1 MSMRLA
7 LLCEIMS
14 APDDATDSDARPW
27 FEVSRTLRKLRL
39 SAGGSWTVHHAA
51 TLDQQLRDIDVSGAS
66 QAEIDGNGIASL
78 DSTGCWLI
86 VRTKLAFEAA
96 GLSVPVVEVPA
107 LYAPLLAMI
116 EAEHVTV
123 PVVLPE
129 RHTLEAFLERTGRST
144 FHVLAQG
151 YGILGYLGRVT
162 VEWFKIFSAPRGT
175 LRVTA
180 LVHQIEEVGINAL
193 PIIGL
198 LMFLMGIVLAYQG
211 ADQLKRFDLEIL
223 TINAL
228 GIGVLREIGV
238 LFTAIIVAGRSGS
251 AFTAQIGTM
260 KVNEELD
267 AMQTM
272 GLNVVDVLILPRVIA
287 LVIALPFLTFFAD
300 VMAMIGGAVM
310 CYFDLGITIPQFLRQ
325 LQEAINLNT
334 LLVGL
339 IKAPVFAYVIA
350 MVGCYE
356 GMNVER
362 NAASVGKLTTRSV
375 VESVFLVIVLDAGFS
390 VLFSL
395 LGI

>member
-1 MSMRLA
+1 MGIA
-7 LLCEIMS
+7 DCV
-14 APDDATDSDARPW
+14 ADGDVRPW
-27 FEVSRTLRKLRL
+27 FKASRASRTLQL
-39 SAGGSWTVHHAA
+39 SAGGSWTVRHAA
-51 TLDQQLRDIDVSGAS
+51 IIDPLLLAIDLDGISEIELDAS
-66 QAEIDGNGIASL
+66 GIARL
-78 DSTGCWLI
+78 DSTGCWLL
-86 VRTKLAFEAA
+86 VRTKLALVAA
-96 GLSVPVVEVPA
+96 GVQVSSFNVPEHYTA
-107 LYAPLLAMI
+107 LFAAI
-116 EAEHVTV
+116 ESEHVTAPAV
-123 PVVLPE
+123 IPE
-129 RHTLEAFLERTGRST
+129 HRFFNAFLENTGRAT
-144 FHVLAQG
+144 MLVLAQG
-151 YGILGYLGRVT
+151 YGILGYIGHVT
-162 VEWFKIFSAPRGT
+162 VEFLKAMRAPRRN
-175 LRVTA
+175 LRVIA
-180 LVHQIEEVGINAL
+180 LIHQIEEVGIKAL

-211 ADQLKRFDLEIL
+211 ADQLKRFDMEIL

-260 KVNEELD
+260 KVNDELD

-287 LVIALPFLTFFAD
+287 LVIALPFLTLFAD
-300 VMAMIGGAVM
+300 LMAMIGGAVM
-310 CYFDLGITIPQFLRQ
+310 CTFDLGITIPQFTRQ
-325 LQEAINLNT
+325 LQDAISINT

-339 IKAPVFAYVIA
+339 IKAPVFAYVIG

-390 VLFSL
+390 VIFSI

>member
-1 MSMRLA
+1 MWCRRSK
-7 LLCEIMS
+7 
-14 APDDATDSDARPW
+14 PW
-27 FEVSRTLRKLRL
+27 NTPRYRL
-39 SAGGSWTVHHAA
+39 SLERIGRATHHVLIQAVG
-51 TLDQQLRDIDVSGAS
+51 IVGYIGHVSL
-66 QAEIDGNGIASL
+66 E
-78 DSTGCWLI
+78 W
-86 VRTKLAFEAA
+86 
-96 GLSVPVVEVPA
+96 
-107 LYAPLLAMI
+107 
-116 EAEHVTV
+116 
-123 PVVLPE
+123 
-129 RHTLEAFLERTGRST
+129 LEAW
-144 FHVLAQG
+144 
-151 YGILGYLGRVT
+151 Y
-162 VEWFKIFSAPRGT
+162 APRGN
-175 LRVTA
+175 LKVTA

-193 PIIGL
+193 PIVGL

-223 TINAL
+223 TVNAL

-260 KVNEELD
+260 KVNEEID
-267 AMQTM
+267 AMQTI

-287 LVIALPFLTFFAD
+287 LIIALPLLTFYAD
-300 VMAMIGGAVM
+300 IMAMIGGAVM
-310 CYFDLGITIPQFLRQ
+310 CYFQLGITVPMYVRQ
-325 LQEAINLNT
+325 LHDAVTINT

-362 NAASVGKLTTRSV
+362 NAASVGNLTTRSV

-390 VLFSL
+390 VLFSM

>member
-1 MSMRLA
+1 MGITDDTIDTDTPPWVRIAREGPTLRISVGGPWIARHAA
-7 LLCEIMS
+7 LLD
-14 APDDATDSDARPW
+14 PQ
-27 FEVSRTLRKLRL
+27 LRAID
-39 SAGGSWTVHHAA
+39 AGG
-51 TLDQQLRDIDVSGAS
+51 VS
-66 QAEIDGNGIASL
+66 QVEIDGSGVASL
-78 DSTGCWLI
+78 DSTGCWLL
-86 VRTKLAFEAA
+86 VRTKIGFEAA
-96 GLSVPVVEVPA
+96 GLRVPVFVVPE
-107 LYAPLLAMI
+107 LYAALLASI
-116 EAEHVTV
+116 ETEHVTA
-123 PVVLPE
+123 PVVIPE
-129 RHTLEAFLERTGRST
+129 PPSLEAFLEQTGRAT
-144 FHVLAQG
+144 VHVLVQG
-151 YGILGYLGRVT
+151 YGILGYIGRVT
-162 VEWFKIFSAPRGT
+162 LEWLEAFYAPRGN
-175 LRVTA
+175 LRVAA

-260 KVNEELD
+260 KVNEEID
-267 AMQTM
+267 AMQTI
-272 GLNVVDVLILPRVIA
+272 GLNVVDVLILPRLIA
-287 LVIALPFLTFFAD
+287 LVIVLPFLTFYAD
-300 VMAMIGGAVM
+300 IMAMIGGAVM
-310 CYFDLGITIPQFLRQ
+310 CYFDLGITIPMFVRQ
-325 LQEAINLNT
+325 LHDAVTINT
-334 LLVGL
+334 FLVGL

-390 VLFSL
+390 VLFSM